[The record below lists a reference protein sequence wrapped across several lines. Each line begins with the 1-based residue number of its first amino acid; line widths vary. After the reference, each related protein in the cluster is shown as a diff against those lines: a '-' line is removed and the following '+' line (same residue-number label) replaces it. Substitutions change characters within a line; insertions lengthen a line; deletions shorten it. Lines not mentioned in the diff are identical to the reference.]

1 MSRLIHLFAWLYPRS
16 WRARYGAEFSAL
28 LEDVRPD
35 GRTAVN
41 VLTGALAMQV
51 RSWKSWK
58 IFAASA
64 VFGAVVATGLLSAI
78 PNTYISSAVVKI
90 GRPVSGYNPIDVI
103 NSVLVNE
110 ESRAKLTGIITKYNL
125 YLNQRS
131 RRPLDDVIDQ
141 MKRDIRVRL
150 LDANIT
156 AIRLEF
162 SYTDPGVAQQVT
174 SEITSQL
181 LAENLRQGHT
191 LLEILDGAN
200 LPKVPAYPNRPL
212 LIGVGGMCFLLMWG
226 GLSAWRS
233 VSVRRFAAGGPP
245 ISSGEIPSGGPVA
258 LSLPSFPEHLRR
270 NAWKI
275 LISLALLISVAVLT
289 FKVANPSYE
298 SKAVVKIL
306 PGANADSI
314 ASLTQSVESRASLAP
329 IIAEYNLYLSEYH
342 PEKVFE
348 KMKEHIRIEPLG
360 GNSAVGIR
368 FTYPDRHIAQKVT
381 QALALQMV
389 EASAAS
395 DPPVELSVLDPASLP
410 ENWFPP
416 VEPDYSV
423 GLLFGLLLGVIGSVT
438 VALFRRRPN
447 LG

>member
-16 WRARYGAEFSAL
+16 WRERYGAEFSAL

-64 VFGAVVATGLLSAI
+64 VFGAIVVAALFAEF
-78 PNTYISSAVVKI
+78 PKTYVSSAVVKVD
-90 GRPVSGYNPIDVI
+90 RQASGHEAGDII
-103 NSVLVNE
+103 NSILVNL

-141 MKRDIRVRL
+141 MKRDIRVTL

-156 AIRLEF
+156 AFKLEF
-162 SYTDPGVAQQVT
+162 SYADPGVAQQVT
-174 SEITSQL
+174 SELTSQL
-181 LAENLRQGHT
+181 LAEDLRQGHT

-233 VSVRRFAAGGPP
+233 VSVRRFAAEGPP

-258 LSLPSFPEHLRR
+258 LSLPSFPEHLR

-329 IIAEYNLYLSEYH
+329 IIADYNLYLSEYH